1 MTQTTTQTTARGPAI
16 KSHIQ
21 AFGAAYHYDA
31 SYLAELYD
39 ASPGAYRVF
48 AAAQA
53 MSSFR
58 ETVPVDAHFVARV
71 VAMQAEDCGPCT
83 QLNLRMAV
91 EAGVDRNL
99 LATLLESPEQLPGPL
114 RDVRAHVRAVTSG
127 EAGDPECAAR
137 LVREYGDAAL
147 AELAVCIA
155 GCRMYPTVKRALLK
169 DGVCEILSLDF

>member
-1 MTQTTTQTTARGPAI
+1 MTQTTTHDPAI
-16 KSHIQ
+16 LSHID

-31 SYLAELYD
+31 SYLAELYQ
-39 ASPGAYRVF
+39 ASPSAYQVF

-53 MSSFR
+53 MSTFR
-58 ETVPVDAHFVARV
+58 ETLPLDAHFVARV
-71 VAMQAEDCGPCT
+71 VAMQAEDCGPCA

-91 EAGVDRNL
+91 EARVDRGL
-99 LATLLESPEQLPGPL
+99 LTILLESPEKLPGRL
-114 RDVRAHVRAVTSG
+114 GDVRAHVCAVTSG
-127 EAGDPECAAR
+127 EAGDPERAAR